1 MIIYLHL
8 YQINLEIYKF
18 DFQNNVFELNKTM
31 KIKLKT
37 IQNTEN
43 ESDDEEDK
51 SIIKVEENRVY
62 FHADVTRENCIK
74 LIESLQKAQE
84 YIAIRNIKNE
94 FEEIGNIYLYIFSD
108 GGELYAGFN
117 IADFIQNSKVDI
129 ITIVEGCVASAA
141 TIISMAG
148 KERYIRKNAYMLIH
162 ELRSGC
168 LGKYSECQDDM
179 ENNNILMDHMKKF
192 VNDRCNNPKLEK
204 KIDKV
209 LKHDHIW
216 DSDKC
221 LKYGLVDKIV

>member
-1 MIIYLHL
+1 M
-8 YQINLEIYKF
+8 
-18 DFQNNVFELNKTM
+18 KT
-31 KIKLKT
+31 KIKS

-43 ESDDEEDK
+43 DSEEETDDDV
-51 SIIKVEENRVY
+51 IIKVDQNRVY
-62 FHADVTRENCIK
+62 FHADVTRENCFK

-84 YIAIRNIKNE
+84 YIAIQYIKNE
-94 FEEIGNIYLYIFSD
+94 FEEMGKIYLYLFSD

-117 IADFIQNSKVDI
+117 IADFIQKSKVDI
-129 ITIVEGCVASAA
+129 ITVVEGCVASAGS
-141 TIISMAG
+141 IISMAG

-192 VNDRCNNPKLEK
+192 VNERCQNTKLEK
-204 KIDKV
+204 KLDKV

-216 DSDKC
+216 DPEKC
-221 LKYGLVDKIV
+221 IKYGLVDKIV

>member
-84 YIAIRNIKNE
+84 YIARNLNSMESSEKSILINAIHNSLVKGNLPKN
-94 FEEIGNIYLYIFSD
+94 IF
-108 GGELYAGFN
+108 
-117 IADFIQNSKVDI
+117 
-129 ITIVEGCVASAA
+129 
-141 TIISMAG
+141 
-148 KERYIRKNAYMLIH
+148 
-162 ELRSGC
+162 
-168 LGKYSECQDDM
+168 
-179 ENNNILMDHMKKF
+179 
-192 VNDRCNNPKLEK
+192 
-204 KIDKV
+204 
-209 LKHDHIW
+209 
-216 DSDKC
+216 
-221 LKYGLVDKIV
+221 

>member
-1 MIIYLHL
+1 
-8 YQINLEIYKF
+8 
-18 DFQNNVFELNKTM
+18 M
-31 KIKLKT
+31 KAKIRS

-43 ESDDEEDK
+43 ESEEETDDV
-51 SIIKVEENRVY
+51 IIKVEENRVY
-62 FHADVTRENCIK
+62 FHADVTRENCFK

-84 YIAIRNIKNE
+84 YIAIRSIKNE
-94 FEEIGNIYLYIFSD
+94 FEEMGKIYLYLFSD

-117 IADFIQNSKVDI
+117 VADFIQKSKVDI
-129 ITIVEGCVASAA
+129 ITVVEGCVASAG

-192 VNDRCNNPKLEK
+192 VNERCQNSKLEK
-204 KIDKV
+204 KLDKV
-209 LKHDHIW
+209 LKHDNIW
-216 DSDKC
+216 DSEKC

>member
-1 MIIYLHL
+1 
-8 YQINLEIYKF
+8 
-18 DFQNNVFELNKTM
+18 M

-108 GGELYAGFN
+108 GGELYAGLILQILFK
-117 IADFIQNSKVDI
+117 IQKLISSPLLKDVLQALQQLSQWQEKKDI
-129 ITIVEGCVASAA
+129 SE
-141 TIISMAG
+141 
-148 KERYIRKNAYMLIH
+148 KMLI
-162 ELRSGC
+162 C
-168 LGKYSECQDDM
+168 LFT
-179 ENNNILMDHMKKF
+179 N
-192 VNDRCNNPKLEK
+192 
-204 KIDKV
+204 
-209 LKHDHIW
+209 
-216 DSDKC
+216 
-221 LKYGLVDKIV
+221 